1 MKKVSIFSKIDKPL
15 LIMCILYSVIGAVM
29 VLSASSV
36 SAVLKY
42 DSSPYYFFK
51 RQTIFILF
59 SYFIGFFFIL
69 RYPIKRYSKFL
80 FLGAALVLGLLVFL
94 LIGGN
99 LVNSAR
105 SWINLGFASI
115 QPSEFAKTI
124 IILFMAIYYGKIIDK
139 KGIKY
144 EICVP
149 LIYAIIVF
157 ILVAMQPDLGTAL
170 IIAGLSFLIFL
181 AVPFKNNKLASGL
194 KIAGIVAS
202 VLLIIFIVTGS
213 NLLNEMQ
220 KGRLTYKN
228 PCTRYTEDTGYQ
240 VCNGFIAINN
250 GGLFGKGL
258 GNSSQKYL
266 YLPEAHTDF
275 IFPIMVEELGLVFS
289 IFFILGY
296 MFILYRIFRIAKQSV
311 NLRNSII
318 CYGVGIYMFLHIIVN
333 FLGILAVIP
342 LTGVPVPFLSYGGS
356 FTVNLILC
364 MFIVERVAV
373 ENKVTKTREEIK
385 NMSAK

>member
-15 LIMCILYSVIGAVM
+15 LFMCILYSIIGAIM

-42 DSSPYYFFK
+42 DSSPYYFFIK
-51 RQTIFILF
+51 QVIFIVF
-59 SYFIGFFFIL
+59 SYFIGFFFVL
-69 RYPIKRYSKFL
+69 RYPIKRYSKIL
-80 FLGAALVLGLLVFL
+80 PILSLGIIGALVYL
-94 LIGGN
+94 LIKGE

-105 SWINLGFASI
+105 SWINLGFFSL
-115 QPSEFAKTI
+115 QPSEFAKTL
-124 IILFMAIYYGKIIDK
+124 IILFMAVFYGKIIDK
-139 KGIKY
+139 KDIKY
-144 EICVP
+144 ELFIP
-149 LIYAIIVF
+149 IAFAIIIF
-157 ILVAMQPDLGTAL
+157 FLVALQPDLGTAL
-170 IIAGLSFLIFL
+170 IIAGIAFLIFMSI
-181 AVPFKNNKLASGL
+181 PFKGNEVAKIL
-194 KIAGIVAS
+194 KILGGAAAIVL
-202 VLLIIFIVTGS
+202 VIFIVTGS
-213 NLLNEMQ
+213 DFLNEMQ
-220 KGRLTYKN
+220 KGRLTYKE

-289 IFFILGY
+289 IFFIIGY
-296 MFILYRIFRIAKQSV
+296 IYIIYRILRLAKTSV

-318 CYGVGIYMFLHIIVN
+318 CFGVAMYLFLHILVN
-333 FLGILAVIP
+333 FLGILALIP

-373 ENKVTKTREEIK
+373 ENNVIKRKEEI
-385 NMSAK
+385 SRI

>member
-1 MKKVSIFSKIDKPL
+1 
-15 LIMCILYSVIGAVM
+15 
-29 VLSASSV
+29 
-36 SAVLKY
+36 
-42 DSSPYYFFK
+42 
-51 RQTIFILF
+51 
-59 SYFIGFFFIL
+59 
-69 RYPIKRYSKFL
+69 
-80 FLGAALVLGLLVFL
+80 
-94 LIGGN
+94 
-99 LVNSAR
+99 
-105 SWINLGFASI
+105 
-115 QPSEFAKTI
+115 
-124 IILFMAIYYGKIIDK
+124 
-139 KGIKY
+139 
-144 EICVP
+144 
-149 LIYAIIVF
+149 
-157 ILVAMQPDLGTAL
+157 
-170 IIAGLSFLIFL
+170 
-181 AVPFKNNKLASGL
+181 
-194 KIAGIVAS
+194 
-202 VLLIIFIVTGS
+202 
-213 NLLNEMQ
+213 MQ